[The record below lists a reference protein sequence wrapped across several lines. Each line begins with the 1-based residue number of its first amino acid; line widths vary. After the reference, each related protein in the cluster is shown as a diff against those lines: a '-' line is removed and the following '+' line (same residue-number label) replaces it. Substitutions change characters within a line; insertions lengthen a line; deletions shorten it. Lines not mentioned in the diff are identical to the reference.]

1 MTVVDP
7 EFAEV
12 LKRLG
17 AKNVTVCFNCGNCTA
32 ICPLSTSEH
41 LFPRKIIRYIQ
52 LGLKEKALKAPEP
65 WICHACGECSV
76 TCPRQAFPS
85 EIMNSVRTY
94 AFTEFA
100 TPKFIGKLFGSPK
113 FIPVL
118 IAIPVILFAIFAG
131 ITGISIP
138 EGDVIF
144 SKFIHHSYIETVG
157 FVIGLYVGIVTISNA
172 WKFWKALE
180 LKSKGFISDL
190 IRAIVLILEHTRF
203 KECETN
209 RFRYYAHILTFYGF
223 LLLGIAA
230 LGDVIYFHILGR
242 EELAL
247 PITDPVKII
256 GTVGGILLLIG
267 IVWIIGK
274 RLAEKERIGAPNYN
288 DWFFMILLLIVVV
301 TGITIEV
308 SRFLNVAS
316 VAYPTYVIHLISVFC
331 LLTYAPYSKFAHLLY
346 RGLVYVYLEAEE
358 RERSEKEATATE
370 AS

>member
-1 MTVVDP
+1 MVGVDP

-12 LKRLG
+12 LKSLG

-32 ICPLSTSEH
+32 ICPLSTNEH
-41 LFPRKIIRYIQ
+41 MFPRKIIRYIQ

-85 EIMNSVRTY
+85 EIMNSARTY
-94 AFTEFA
+94 AFAEFS
-100 TPKFIGKLFGSPK
+100 TPKFIGKLFCSPK

-118 IAIPVILFAIFAG
+118 VAIPVILFAIFAG

-138 EGDVIF
+138 EGEVAF

-157 FVIGLYVGIVTISNA
+157 LAIGLYVGIVTISSA

-180 LKSKGFISDL
+180 LKSKSFISDL
-190 IRAIVLILEHTRF
+190 IGAVILILKHARF

-209 RFRYYAHILTFYGF
+209 VFRYYAHTLTFYGF
-223 LLLGIAA
+223 LLLGLAA
-230 LGDVIYFHILGR
+230 LGDAVYFDILGR
-242 EELAL
+242 EELTL
-247 PITDPVKII
+247 PIWDPVKII

-274 RLAEKERIGAPNYN
+274 RLAERKRIGAPNYN
-288 DWFFMILLLIVVV
+288 DWFFMITLLIVAV

-316 VAYPTYVIHLISVFC
+316 VAYPTYVVHLIAVFC

-346 RGLVYVYLEAEE
+346 RGLVYVYLEAERKE
-358 RERSEKEATATE
+358 KLEKEA
-370 AS
+370 